1 VSWELKGEFQFEQR
15 TADLEIAQAVLQ
27 AKKREFKPRA
37 LSVELT
43 MDEWNKAIA
52 VLKPQLQGSGHNEG
66 QAFCLPY
73 SAVTYFCRSL
83 QGNWGY
89 GQRQCAVKRGDSWI
103 ISAPNTIVA
112 LASPEGP
119 FWNNLNQT
127 PMW

>member
-1 VSWELKGEFQFEQR
+1 
-15 TADLEIAQAVLQ
+15 VLQ